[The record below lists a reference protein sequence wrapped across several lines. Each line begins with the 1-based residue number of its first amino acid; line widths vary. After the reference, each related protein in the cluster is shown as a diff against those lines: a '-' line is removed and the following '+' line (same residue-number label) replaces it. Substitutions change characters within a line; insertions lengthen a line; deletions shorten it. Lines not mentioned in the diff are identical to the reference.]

1 MDRSL
6 PVIVIGAGPVGLAA
20 AAHLLARDLAPLV
33 LEAGPAVASSI
44 RGWGHVRL
52 FSPWRFDIDAACAA
66 LLRGAGWT
74 APDADALPT
83 GAELVSRYLEPLAAL
98 PVLRDRIRLNHRV
111 THISRRGF
119 DKVKTEGREAAPFL
133 LRVATPEGEREFEA
147 RAVIDA
153 SGTWTQP
160 NPAGGSGLP
169 ALGEAEASGRIA
181 YGIPDV
187 LGADRATYA
196 GATVLVVGAGHSAAN
211 ALLDLARLAEEVP
224 GTRLLWA
231 TRGDDLRR
239 LFGGGVGDGLPA
251 RGALGTALRT
261 LQESGD
267 IELAAGF
274 RIAAIET
281 AAEGR
286 LAVRAEDGRV
296 LEGIDQLIVATGQRP
311 DLAPARELRLRL
323 DPWLECA
330 EALGPL
336 IDPNL
341 HSCGTVRP
349 HGVRELSHPEPGFFT
364 AGVKS
369 YGRAPTFLLATGYEQ
384 VRSIAAFLAGDLEA
398 AYDVRLNLPETGACS
413 VTLKTKPKTAAPAA
427 CCGA

>member
-196 GATVLVVGAGHSAAN
+196 GATVLVVG
-211 ALLDLARLAEEVP
+211 
-224 GTRLLWA
+224 
-231 TRGDDLRR
+231 
-239 LFGGGVGDGLPA
+239 
-251 RGALGTALRT
+251 
-261 LQESGD
+261 
-267 IELAAGF
+267 
-274 RIAAIET
+274 
-281 AAEGR
+281 
-286 LAVRAEDGRV
+286 
-296 LEGIDQLIVATGQRP
+296 
-311 DLAPARELRLRL
+311 
-323 DPWLECA
+323 
-330 EALGPL
+330 
-336 IDPNL
+336 
-341 HSCGTVRP
+341 
-349 HGVRELSHPEPGFFT
+349 
-364 AGVKS
+364 
-369 YGRAPTFLLATGYEQ
+369 
-384 VRSIAAFLAGDLEA
+384 
-398 AYDVRLNLPETGACS
+398 
-413 VTLKTKPKTAAPAA
+413 
-427 CCGA
+427 